1 MVRVLSVSVDKRRR
15 LSTISNIALPVR
27 VVFEVAFPFSKLE
40 LAQIVASSMMTSGAL
55 LSFSISQALVD
66 ASVSEFVVGEVAMNE
81 QPTLFLE
88 TRTPTRVSMTVPSTT
103 DAGSMPVQ
111 WSEGDITYN
120 TQSASVGV
128 LGVVLGGFV
137 CLAVC
142 LVCCRSVI
150 RRRCK
155 RLLEEEEEKD
165 QESEGEDN
173 PDDSYDQNK
182 TAVSPAS
189 CSKSPN
195 ERGAPGADRSGR
207 SRAVIMPASDGGSP
221 RSGNAFTSDRSRS
234 NSPSPRSAGGAPS
247 EGDRLGRVR
256 AARSPASRSIS
267 PDGSSMRSGGD
278 QNPIQVLVTSRS
290 NAVPAASRGS
300 SPAAAHL
307 AGAAGSR
314 LRPPGAPERERG
326 RAAPRVVREEA
337 SQQQVAALPPPSGLA
352 LADFADGTGIVID
365 LDALQ
370 ILALDQ
376 VSDE

>member
-1 MVRVLSVSVDKRRR
+1 MPGVDAPMVRVLSVSVDKRRR

-256 AARSPASRSIS
+256 AARSPAY
-267 PDGSSMRSGGD
+267 